1 MEKITTKSELLERL
15 KDIRIVEVIA
25 RQSYEEDTN
34 TFKNFEITNTIQKI
48 KLDEDKHIALLDDL
62 INMLSHN

>member
-1 MEKITTKSELLERL
+1 MERITTKSELLERL

-25 RQSYEEDTN
+25 RQSYEEDSA
-34 TFKNFEITNTIQKI
+34 TFKNFEIVNTIQKI
-48 KLDEDKHIALLDDL
+48 KLDEDKHIALLDYL